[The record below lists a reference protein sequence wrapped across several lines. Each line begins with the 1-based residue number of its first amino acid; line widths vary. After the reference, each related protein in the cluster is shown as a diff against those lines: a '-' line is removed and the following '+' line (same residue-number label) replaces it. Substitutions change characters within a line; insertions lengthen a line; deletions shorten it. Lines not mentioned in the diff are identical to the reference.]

1 MQLYSF
7 FNSSTSYRVRIAL
20 ALKGLDYQVVPVNLR
35 QGEQLRPADRQR
47 NPMGAL
53 PTLVD
58 ADGRRF
64 SQSLAII
71 DYLDAVQP
79 EPRLIPLDPLH
90 RAQALELA
98 LLVACDIHPLNNVR
112 VLKYL
117 TQILGIDAEDRQRWY
132 AHWVAEGL
140 AAAENLLTRHR
151 RGAFFAGAAVG
162 IVECCL
168 VPQLANA
175 RRMGCDLA
183 PYPAL
188 LELEGRCLA
197 LEAFQRASPER
208 QPDYLPD

>member
-47 NPMGAL
+47 NP
-53 PTLVD
+53 T
-58 ADGRRF
+58 
-64 SQSLAII
+64 
-71 DYLDAVQP
+71 
-79 EPRLIPLDPLH
+79 
-90 RAQALELA
+90 QA
-98 LLVACDIHPLNNVR
+98 
-112 VLKYL
+112 
-117 TQILGIDAEDRQRWY
+117 LGIDAEDRQRWY

-140 AAAENLLTRHR
+140 AAAETLLNRHR
-151 RGAFFAGAAVG
+151 RGAFFAGAAAG

-175 RRMGCDLA
+175 RRMGCDLT